1 MSDVINFNEI
11 KNKAKD
17 KDVLKFEEYMYSLYY
32 QMAEGKINMI
42 QINQKVQ
49 DYVRDNNISQ
59 EKFLNIQKNFLK
71 KMSSEYGIDMSSIE
85 EQMKSLGIDASA
97 YGLTNGE
104 LDYEK
109 IANELRFEEKYK
121 NKLEKKLINTYFI
134 KNQKN
139 DLKIILENDNVIIQS
154 NQKIE
159 LVDGDLNDFLCSYKK
174 KFNDK
179 SLKITLC
186 ENISIYEF

>member
-32 QMAEGKINMI
+32 QMAEGTINIM
-42 QINQKVQ
+42 QMNQKIQ
-49 DYVRDNNISQ
+49 DYVKENNISQ
-59 EKFLNIQKNFLK
+59 EKFLNIQKSFLEK
-71 KMSSEYGIDMSSIE
+71 ISKEYGIDMSSID
-85 EQMKSLGIDASA
+85 EQMKSLGIDTSA
-97 YGLTNGE
+97 YGFTNGE
-104 LDYEK
+104 FDYEK

-121 NKLEKKLINTYFI
+121 NKLEKKFMNTYFI
-134 KNQKN
+134 KNEKN
-139 DLKIILENDNVIIQS
+139 DLKIILESNNVIIQS
-154 NQKIE
+154 NTKIE
-159 LVDGDLNDFLCSYKK
+159 LIDGELNDFLCSYKK

-186 ENISIYEF
+186 ENTNIYEF